1 MFHYFGILTPS
12 STQDDEIL
20 ASGIETPVNVIRQ
33 KRFFGGATA
42 QRPKRVEY
50 DLTAHDGVDPDFID
64 TSNEPMRFVS
74 MFISPYV

>member
-20 ASGIETPVNVIRQ
+20 ASGIETPANVIRQ
-33 KRFFGGATA
+33 KRFFGGAA
-42 QRPKRVEY
+42 ERPKAVER

-64 TSNEPMRFVS
+64 TRVEPLRFVS
-74 MFISPYV
+74 MFLSPYV